1 MKIRRIDFYADD
13 FLVGVAELS
22 AVEIGVYWLLCSLI
36 YSSGGPIPNQDGRL
50 LKLSGL
56 RKDHLERVMQRLILC
71 AKVTRNE
78 CVTDVKRCS
87 SELERAAKRISR
99 ATENGAKGNNS
110 KRLRSA
116 GAKRALTLT
125 YNNQQTTRENTV
137 GLEGPTDANHGT
149 IDAHERVYVHLLD
162 GPILKIGPSGM
173 VDVAYEPRDY
183 QERLEFT
190 AGEAIKMRS
199 AALRGASDNG

>member
-1 MKIRRIDFYADD
+1 MFVDLFVWRSDSESRW
-13 FLVGVAELS
+13 ETPE
-22 AVEIGVYWLLCSLI
+22 AVRTQKR
-36 YSSGGPIPNQDGRL
+36 SSREGD
-50 LKLSGL
+50 
-56 RKDHLERVMQRLILC
+56 
-71 AKVTRNE
+71 AKVNFVCE
-78 CVTDVKRCS
+78 GD
-87 SELERAAKRISR
+87 AKRVR
-99 ATENGAKGNNS
+99 NRCE
-110 KRLRSA
+110 
-116 GAKRALTLT
+116 T
-125 YNNQQTTRENTV
+125 YNIQHTTRENTV

>member
-78 CVTDVKRCS
+78 CVTDVERCS

-116 GAKRALTLT
+116 GAKRASTLT
-125 YNNQQTTRENTV
+125 YNIQHTTRENTV